1 MWRSGRSPESYP
13 NSTRAHYDELID
25 ALVATKAI
33 KDATKI
39 YWDIRP
45 STKFETLE
53 FRVTDVCTTL
63 DEAVMVAG
71 LTRALARI
79 CYARA
84 LDGESTRPVAQEL
97 FVAANWRASRYGLED
112 ELIDVEER
120 RTVRAE
126 DLIGPLHGGC
136 APGPRRGR

>member
-1 MWRSGRSPESYP
+1 MQASDGRCGGSGRSPESYP

-84 LDGESTRPVAQEL
+84 LDG
-97 FVAANWRASRYGLED
+97 D
-112 ELIDVEER
+112 
-120 RTVRAE
+120 
-126 DLIGPLHGGC
+126 PLGGG
-136 APGPRRGR
+136 AGALRRGQLAREPVRPRG

>member
-84 LDGESTRPVAQEL
+84 LRRRSTRP
-97 FVAANWRASRYGLED
+97 WRRSSSSRPTGARAGTASRMS
-112 ELIDVEER
+112 
-120 RTVRAE
+120 
-126 DLIGPLHGGC
+126 
-136 APGPRRGR
+136 